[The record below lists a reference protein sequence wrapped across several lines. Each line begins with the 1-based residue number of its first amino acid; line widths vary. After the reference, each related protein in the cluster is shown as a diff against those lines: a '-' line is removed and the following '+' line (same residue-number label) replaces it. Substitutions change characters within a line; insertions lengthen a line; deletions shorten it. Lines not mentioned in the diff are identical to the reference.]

1 MTFAVG
7 ETVGP
12 YQIISPLGEGGMAS
26 VYKAYHANLDRYV
39 AIKVMHPAFKEDKT
53 FVSRFEREARV
64 LARLD
69 HPNIVPIFDFA
80 EHEGQPYLVMKYIE
94 GGTLKDRLAL
104 HAPSLPETL
113 IVVETVG
120 SALAYAHQQ
129 GILHRDIKPSN
140 IIITPDNHYYLSDFG
155 LARLT
160 SAGES
165 TLSQDALLG
174 TPNYISPEQAKGQTD
189 LDGRTDI
196 YSFGIVLYEMIVGRV
211 PFSGTT
217 PYSIVHD
224 HIYTPLPPPSS
235 INPRVT
241 EPLEKFL
248 LKALAKNREDRFP
261 DARAVVADFRQA
273 VGALGSE
280 PVPLAPADS
289 AARTEA
295 WPRATVVSP
304 DRAPS
309 IEPIPTPPTTPI
321 VTAPPPKPA
330 AKRNWWLLGGL
341 ALLVLCLG
349 TLGLVALGRL
359 ARDNRARGTAT
370 ALALVTTPVLTQ
382 TSTQTPTQKP
392 APTLTTSSDALV
404 SAQATLAA
412 APNSVEANWRLGAAY
427 YEAGRFDEAAT
438 AYDKAAALAKYRAVF
453 YSTHILNT
461 YASDPLFALTVL
473 NDGLHNAER
482 RFQLELWPLAV
493 PLLQQVTGLAN
504 AEPLLISMN
513 RDFPAQPWPLLALA
527 QHYLLFQKLDQA
539 APLIDQARRDFP
551 DTPLTL
557 FIYGEYLQAKGQTTE
572 ALAQFQSVVANPRA
586 GLDLQQAAQ
595 KNIDKLKGTVTP

>member
-39 AIKVMHPAFKEDKT
+39 AIKVMHPGFKEDKT
-53 FVSRFEREARV
+53 FISRFQREARV

-113 IVVETVG
+113 TVVDTVG

-140 IIITPDNHYYLSDFG
+140 IIITPENHYYLSDFG

-174 TPNYISPEQAKGQTD
+174 TPNYISPEQARGQTD

-211 PFSGTT
+211 PFSGNT

-235 INPRVT
+235 INPKVS

-248 LKALAKNREDRFP
+248 LKALAKDREDRFANVSTMMLAFRKAIGGLGAP
-261 DARAVVADFRQA
+261 STTNNAALTEDWPAVTVVAPNRTETVKA
-273 VGALGSE
+273 PPEPLPASTPVAATPKPTPKRRWWLIGGALA
-280 PVPLAPADS
+280 L
-289 AARTEA
+289 
-295 WPRATVVSP
+295 VVC
-304 DRAPS
+304 
-309 IEPIPTPPTTPI
+309 
-321 VTAPPPKPA
+321 
-330 AKRNWWLLGGL
+330 LGLGGL
-341 ALLVLCLG
+341 AWV
-349 TLGLVALGRL
+349 GRL
-359 ARDNRARGTAT
+359 TRENRARGTAT
-370 ALALVTTPVLTQ
+370 AEASL
-382 TSTQTPTQKP
+382 
-392 APTLTTSSDALV
+392 
-404 SAQATLAA
+404 TLAA
-412 APNSVEANWRLGAAY
+412 RPTQVPQAITDPISDARATQMAAPDSIEANWRLGKALYDGGRSDLAVGAY
-427 YEAGRFDEAAT
+427 AT
-438 AYDKAAALAKYRAVF
+438 AAALAKYRVVF
-453 YSTHILNT
+453 YTSHIT
-461 YASDPLFALTVL
+461 GQYANDPLFVL
-473 NDGLHNAER
+473 AVLSDGIKNSKSPAA
-482 RFQLELWPLAV
+482 QLELWNLAAPFFAQAV
-493 PLLQQVTGLAN
+493 PLPNSDAVLTSIAT
-504 AEPLLISMN
+504 
-513 RDFPAQPWPLLALA
+513 DFPDRPEPTLALA
-527 QHYLLFQKLDQA
+527 RHLILFQHLA
-539 APLIDQARRDFP
+539 AAKPYIDYTLSQFP
-551 DTPLTL
+551 DNPLTHL
-557 FIYGEYLQAKGQTTE
+557 VYGEYL
-572 ALAQFQSVVANPRA
+572 L
-586 GLDLQQAAQ
+586 AAQ
-595 KNIDKLKGTVTP
+595 KFNEAQAEFKIVIADPNAGPAVVLAAQQHLKELKGTVTP